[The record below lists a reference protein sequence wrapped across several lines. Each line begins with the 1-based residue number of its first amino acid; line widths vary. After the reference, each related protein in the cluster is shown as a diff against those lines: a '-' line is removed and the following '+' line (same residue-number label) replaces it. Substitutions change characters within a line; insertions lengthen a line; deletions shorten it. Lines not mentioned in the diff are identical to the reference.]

1 MNNWI
6 FRSTAV
12 KTSVCRTRSAFF
24 FCQLRT
30 SGIVPVVALASTVAV
45 LLSAT
50 PTEAGATRAHRQS
63 SRPATGNVQNGKLVF
78 ESQGCNKCH
87 GSEGEGLAT
96 PGQKGGVPRIAATS
110 LARPA
115 FIQQVRK
122 PAGQMPPYSS
132 QKVSDPDLAD
142 VYAFLQTLTTKP
154 VASNTAN
161 AKEGQRLFTTYGCYE
176 CHGNLGQGST
186 RTGGSR
192 LGPPQIPLSGF
203 VSYVRQPNGEMPPY
217 ASKVVSNEELADI
230 YSFLQSI
237 QQPPPSKTIPL
248 LNQ

>member
-6 FRSTAV
+6 LRSGAV
-12 KTSVCRTRSAFF
+12 KTSMRRRRRAFF

-30 SGIVPVVALASTVAV
+30 SPIVAV
-45 LLSAT
+45 LVLTSTASVLLT
-50 PTEAGATRAHRQS
+50 AMPTEAGAARAHRQS
-63 SRPATGNVQNGKLVF
+63 NKPATGNVQNGKLVF
-78 ESQGCNKCH
+78 ESQGCTKCH
-87 GSEGEGLAT
+87 GFEGEGLTT
-96 PGQKGGVPRIAATS
+96 PGQNGAVPRIATTS
-110 LARPA
+110 LALPA
-115 FIQQVRK
+115 FVQQVRK

-132 QKVSDPDLAD
+132 QKVSDADLAD

-154 VASNTAN
+154 VASAAGNP
-161 AKEGQRLFTTYGCYE
+161 KEGQRLFTTYGCYE

-217 ASKVVSNEELADI
+217 ATKVVSNEELADI

-237 QQPPPSKTIPL
+237 QQPPRSNTIPL